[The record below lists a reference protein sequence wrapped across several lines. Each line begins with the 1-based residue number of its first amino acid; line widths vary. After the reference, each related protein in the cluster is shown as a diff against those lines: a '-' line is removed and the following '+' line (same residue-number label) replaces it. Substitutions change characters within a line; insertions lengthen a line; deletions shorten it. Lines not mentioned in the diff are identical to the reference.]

1 MSAGDDAPLTLP
13 LRLDLDRRVVTQT
26 FVVRA
31 VAATIAFLGSVGLMA
46 ARGGTWLSLTAL
58 LTGAFAVVW
67 LVRGLREQRS
77 ALQAGHHV
85 SLDDTGITLGQGE
98 RQTRLGWDNVA
109 SITVDEDR
117 LMVNV
122 QPNTGAALMLEP
134 HYGGLG
140 VYDLRAVIVRAFEAS
155 RADASGA
162 TPIEGR

>member
-1 MSAGDDAPLTLP
+1 MSTADDTPLPLP
-13 LRLDLDRRVVTQT
+13 LRLDLDRRVVSQT
-26 FVVRA
+26 FAVRA
-31 VAATIAFLGSVGLMA
+31 VAATIALLGSAGLMA
-46 ARGGTWLSLTAL
+46 ARGGMWLTLTAL

-67 LVRGLREQRS
+67 VVRGLREQRG

-85 SLDDTGITLGQGE
+85 SLDDTGITLAQGE

-122 QPNTGAALMLEP
+122 QPRAGAALMLEP

-140 VYDLRAVIVRAFEAS
+140 VYDLRAVIVRAFERR

-162 TPIEGR
+162 TAIEGR